1 MNLRLQGIRSSN
13 IFGLK
18 FYSDSYDEYLKLSL
32 KSEKGYSCF
41 CNSHMLYEYMK
52 REGFNDVLNGADFI
66 LPDGMPLLY
75 SIKLFNNKKAERI
88 AGNDVVF
95 SLVNLA
101 SSKSLRMF
109 WIGGDDE
116 VLSKISQK
124 LTTQGVIHQVYSPPF
139 LPIEEFNFDEQEQI
153 IKQFQP
159 DIILVGLGCPK
170 QEIWMHTM
178 NRRISAHMY
187 GVGGAFLLYAG
198 VDRRAPKWMR
208 DIALEWVYR
217 FALEPRRLF
226 KRYFVTNTYFCYL
239 FVREF
244 LKRRI

>member
-1 MNLRLQGIRSSN
+1 
-13 IFGLK
+13 
-18 FYSDSYDEYLKLSL
+18 
-32 KSEKGYSCF
+32 
-41 CNSHMLYEYMK
+41 
-52 REGFNDVLNGADFI
+52 
-66 LPDGMPLLY
+66 
-75 SIKLFNNKKAERI
+75 
-88 AGNDVVF
+88 
-95 SLVNLA
+95 
-101 SSKSLRMF
+101 
-109 WIGGDDE
+109 
-116 VLSKISQK
+116 
-124 LTTQGVIHQVYSPPF
+124 
-139 LPIEEFNFDEQEQI
+139 
-153 IKQFQP
+153 
-159 DIILVGLGCPK
+159 
-170 QEIWMHTM
+170 MHTM